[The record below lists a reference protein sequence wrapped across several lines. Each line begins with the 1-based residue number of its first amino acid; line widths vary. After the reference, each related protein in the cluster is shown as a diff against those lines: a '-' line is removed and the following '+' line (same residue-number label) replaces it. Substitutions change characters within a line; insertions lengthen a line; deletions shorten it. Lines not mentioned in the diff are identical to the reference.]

1 MAKDTKSSLKVD
13 EGLIRQ
19 LAGLL
24 DETGLDEIEL
34 QQGESKIKVAKGGAY
49 DPGFAVPPALPAA
62 PASAPAG
69 TAAPI
74 DDATSHPGTVYS
86 PMVGVCYLSA
96 DPQSDPFCHEGD
108 SVKEGDTLLLIE
120 AMKVFNPIAATKSG
134 IVSRIL
140 VTDGTPVEFG
150 EPLVMIEIK

>member
-13 EGLIRQ
+13 EDLIRQ

-24 DETGLDEIEL
+24 DETGLGEIEL
-34 QQGESKIKVAKGGAY
+34 EEGDSKIRVAKGSVSAPSY
-49 DPGFAVPPALPAA
+49 AAA
-62 PASAPAG
+62 PAPTQIAAAPA
-69 TAAPI
+69 AAPI
-74 DDATSHPGTVYS
+74 DDAAAHPGAVKS

-96 DPQSDPFCHEGD
+96 DPKSDPFCNEGD

-120 AMKVFNPIAATKSG
+120 AMKVFNPIVATKSG
-134 IVSRIL
+134 TVSRIL

-150 EPLVMIEIK
+150 EPLVIIE